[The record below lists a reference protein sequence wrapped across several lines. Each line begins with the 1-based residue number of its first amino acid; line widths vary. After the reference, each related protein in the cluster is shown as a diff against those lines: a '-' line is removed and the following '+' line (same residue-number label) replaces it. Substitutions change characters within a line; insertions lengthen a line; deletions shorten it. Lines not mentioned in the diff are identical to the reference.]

1 MWKKLIDVGSCF
13 GKIGELQ
20 RYGAANSAAAD
31 LQSLVMIASQLPVLS
46 LDKDDS
52 FSMMTSNI
60 AQICGC

>member
-1 MWKKLIDVGSCF
+1 MWKSSLLLVICF